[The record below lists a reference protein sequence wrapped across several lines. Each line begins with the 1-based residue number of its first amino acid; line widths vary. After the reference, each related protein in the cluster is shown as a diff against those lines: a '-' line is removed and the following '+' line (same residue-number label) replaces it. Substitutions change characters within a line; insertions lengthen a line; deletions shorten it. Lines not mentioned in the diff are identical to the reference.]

1 MISSAT
7 VASVIRTVVMA
18 ESMTIFHYD
27 MTWNGFYVWLWLTV
41 EINLAIMCIS
51 IPPLRPLVRRVAPC
65 LSGSLSS
72 RGTGTWNVS
81 FASGSMFRGPG
92 NSNSGKPEPQP
103 FSDAGISERNGHGSK
118 YFDHLEK
125 DSQYVFPNNEP

>member
-27 MTWNGFYVWLWLTV
+27 MTWNGFYVWLWLIV
-41 EINLAIMCIS
+41 EINLAVMCIS
-51 IPPLRPLVRRVAPC
+51 IPVLRPLVRKVAPC

-81 FASGSMFRGPG
+81 FASGSILGGPA
-92 NSNSGKPEPQP
+92 NSNSGSKPDPQR
-103 FSDAGISERNGHGSK
+103 FSDAGIPERNGDGSK
-118 YFDHLEK
+118 HFEYLEK
-125 DSQYVFPNNEP
+125 DNVFPNNEP